1 MQKIVVTCPTYNE
14 KKNIKNIATVILAQQ
29 KYLPKYELQVLFSD
43 SHSPDGTYSF
53 AQKLAQKNPN
63 IHALDVKQRGIG
75 VGIYLG
81 HKYAIEKL
89 GAEILIQMDADL
101 QQDPA
106 DIPRF
111 IKEIEKG
118 YDLVIGSRLVKGGA
132 NQLEWHRRIF
142 TSGASWICRI
152 LWGELKLHEFTNS
165 YRAFTKELFEK
176 VNFDKIPWK
185 STSYVYQPAFLNEAL
200 LAGAKWVE
208 IPIIFRHRSAGLSKI
223 KASSYIKDLMLYS
236 VKVAIRRRETLIK
249 FLIVGTIGYF
259 VNAIPLGLLNR
270 GEIGLLNIKFLTHK
284 VLETPIFN
292 FISEKSSIFLLER
305 LFWASLVA
313 IELSIIS
320 NFLFNDNWTFKSK
333 ERVRKPL
340 LIRFIQFN
348 TASVGSPIIQII
360 TILLLFKFLHVHEQ
374 IGLAIGI
381 LLGLIWNWLW
391 ASKFVWKTKAKTE
404 SQPQPAE
411 VKA

>member
-29 KYLPKYELQVLFSD
+29 KYLSKYELQVLFSD

-53 AQKLAQKNPN
+53 AQKLSQKNPN
-63 IHALDVKQRGIG
+63 IHALDVKERGIG

-81 HKYAIEKL
+81 HKYAVEKL
-89 GAEILIQMDADL
+89 GADILIQMDADL
-101 QQDPA
+101 QQNPA

-132 NQLEWHRRIF
+132 NQLPGLRKLF
-142 TSGASWICRI
+142 TLGASWICRI

-176 VNFDKIPWK
+176 VNFDRIPWK

-200 LAGAKWVE
+200 LAGAKWIE
-208 IPIIFRHRSAGLSKI
+208 IPIVFSHRTAGTSKI
-223 KASSYIKDLMLYS
+223 KTSSYIKDLMIYS

-249 FLIVGTIGYF
+249 FLIVGSIGYF

-270 GEIGLLNIKFLTHK
+270 GEINIMNIKFLTFH
-284 VLETPIFN
+284 VLSSPIFN
-292 FISEKSSIFLLER
+292 FIPANSSIFLLER
-305 LFWASLVA
+305 LFWATVVA

-320 NFLFNDNWTFKSK
+320 NFILNDSWTFKSK

-340 LIRFIQFN
+340 IIRFIQFN

-360 TILLLFKFLHVHEQ
+360 TILLLFNLFHIHEQ
-374 IGLAIGI
+374 IGLVFGI
-381 LLGLIWNWLW
+381 LLGLVWNWLW
-391 ASKFVWKTKAKTE
+391 ASKFIWKAKSKTE
-404 SQPQPAE
+404 LQPAE
-411 VKA
+411 AKA